1 MYIFSF
7 LRKLISNKDQSK
19 LLVLEVSDKLK
30 FWALKFGVEFMIRTV
45 DEFAD
50 VIDLV
55 DSFILS
61 IRTVVLL
68 KFLVFVTKDV
78 YEEVQLVVI
87 FDVWSLETSKIIWLG
102 YLIKLSIY

>member
-1 MYIFSF
+1 
-7 LRKLISNKDQSK
+7 
-19 LLVLEVSDKLK
+19 
-30 FWALKFGVEFMIRTV
+30 MIRTV

-87 FDVWSLETSKIIWLG
+87 FDV
-102 YLIKLSIY
+102 